1 LALQQEVT
9 QAQAAQAQQDAQA
22 KEQARQNQSQ
32 LDHDKRQAEW
42 VAHPHWATTKA
53 LGPVNA
59 AIVCA
64 NYSEVDSFFHIWVQ
78 YEENTFMDS
87 IRPGQNALMRGDT
100 VKPNPADYGCT
111 MLPIGTRVLVN
122 VSNIVPIVT
131 VKIHGKTLSG
141 VTMAG
146 FLKFESTP

>member
-1 LALQQEVT
+1 
-9 QAQAAQAQQDAQA
+9 
-22 KEQARQNQSQ
+22 
-32 LDHDKRQAEW
+32 
-42 VAHPHWATTKA
+42 
-53 LGPVNA
+53 
-59 AIVCA
+59 
-64 NYSEVDSFFHIWVQ
+64 
-78 YEENTFMDS
+78 
-87 IRPGQNALMRGDT
+87 
-100 VKPNPADYGCT
+100 